1 MRVLRRAALIFP
13 SALLAMLLAA
23 TAASATRVTLSAR
36 FDPDIAGQS
45 TTILYKFEIS
55 KPLPVE
61 SVDLHLPAGME
72 LATSSLGLSEC
83 NPTTLEE
90 YGPEGCPPDSII
102 GHGTAFAEVP
112 LAFAPHVIHEPASV
126 TAVFGPAEQE
136 DPTILFFVEA
146 IFPVYSSEVLSSRL
160 TLSSG
165 PFSASLTTS
174 VPLLDAWTEGPAVA
188 LTRFHASIGPQGI
201 TYHRRE
207 HGHLIA
213 FHPRGLSV
221 PSRCPPKGFPFRV
234 EFHFYNDTN
243 ATANSRAPC
252 PKRRT
257 PPASSQQHLSHTG
270 Q

>member
-1 MRVLRRAALIFP
+1 MRGLRRAALIVL
-13 SALLAMLLAA
+13 SALLAVLVAA
-23 TAASATRVTLSAR
+23 TAAAATRVTLSAR

-45 TTILYKFEIS
+45 TTILYKFAIS

-90 YGPEGCPPDSII
+90 YGPEGCPPDSIV

-112 LAFAPHVIHEPASV
+112 LAFAPHMVQEPASV
-126 TAVFGPAEQE
+126 TAVFGPAEKE
-136 DPTILFFVEA
+136 DPTILFFVEGRTP
-146 IFPVYSSEVLSSRL
+146 IYSTQVLSSRL
-160 TLSSG
+160 TLNSG

-174 VPLLDAWTEGPAVA
+174 VPLLDVWTEGPAIA
-188 LTRFHASIGPQGI
+188 LTRFQASIGPQGI

-207 HGHLIA
+207 HGHLVD

-234 EFHFYNDTN
+234 EFHFYNNTN
-243 ATANSRAPC
+243 ATANSYAPC
-252 PKRRT
+252 PKHHT
-257 PPASSQQHLSHTG
+257 PPDSSQQPSYAG
-270 Q
+270 R